1 MVEERTVVMVLKRP
15 GRIAR
20 TCLLLTTVS
29 IGVMQAQR
37 SEYDPAAHGTPA
49 KPKQGFVDY
58 TLKRINPS
66 DKDYG
71 ECLDQGRK
79 LILQESIQNGLFW
92 SNIVTLSLL
101 GCLFIIVVY
110 QHRQRVQREWTIAE
124 VLQQYEHALLRA
136 NAQVDDATKR
146 NHELSEALTSAREN
160 VLRSPIISTDHRE
173 SRTER
178 ATSKHNAET
187 QPVEPTSTKAVVV
200 SPGTTVRHG
209 RANGDQ
215 RANQMG
221 LFKPEVD
228 LILKVNSLEQQLG
241 RSQEQEKQ
249 LRRQLNQADLRLQAE
264 QQKNRTLKGA

>member
-1 MVEERTVVMVLKRP
+1 MVEEQTVVMVLKRTN
-15 GRIAR
+15 RIAG
-20 TCLLLTTVS
+20 TCLLLTAGYV
-29 IGVMQAQR
+29 GVLQAQR
-37 SEYDPAAHGTPA
+37 SAYDPAMRTAPT
-49 KPKQGFVDY
+49 KPKQGFVDF

-71 ECLDQGRK
+71 ECLDEGRK
-79 LILQESIQNGLFW
+79 LILQESIENAFFW
-92 SNIVTLSLL
+92 SNVATLGLL

-110 QHRQRVQREWTIAE
+110 QHRQRVRREWTIAE

-146 NHELSEALTSAREN
+146 NHELSEALTFAREN
-160 VLRSPIISTDHRE
+160 AFRLPTIPPEPRGSSTP
-173 SRTER
+173 R
-178 ATSKHNAET
+178 ATSKET
-187 QPVEPTSTKAVVV
+187 TETKPADATAATTAAVTHRA
-200 SPGTTVRHG
+200 PGSEERG
-209 RANGDQ
+209 NGTKV
-215 RANQMG
+215 ANQMG

-249 LRRQLNQADLRLQAE
+249 LRRQLTQADMRLQAE

>member
-1 MVEERTVVMVLKRP
+1 MVLKHTS
-15 GRIAR
+15 RIVS
-20 TCLLLTTVS
+20 TCLLLTTVCV
-29 IGVMQAQR
+29 GVLQAQR
-37 SEYDPAAHGTPA
+37 SAYDPAAHDAPA

-79 LILQESIQNGLFW
+79 LILQESIQNGYFW
-92 SNIVTLSLL
+92 SNVVTLSLL

-110 QHRQRVQREWTIAE
+110 QHRQRVRREWTIAE
-124 VLQQYEHALLRA
+124 ILQQYEHALLRA
-136 NAQVDDATKR
+136 NAQVDEATKR
-146 NHELSEALTSAREN
+146 NHELSEELTSAREN
-160 VLRSPIISTDHRE
+160 ASRSPIVLTEPRE
-173 SRTER
+173 SPTPR
-178 ATSKHNAET
+178 ATSKRTAET
-187 QPVEPTSTKAVVV
+187 QPVEATAAKSTVV
-200 SPGTTVRHG
+200 SAGDTAPNG
-209 RANGDQ
+209 RGNGSKV
-215 RANQMG
+215 ANQMG

-249 LRRQLNQADLRLQAE
+249 LRRQLTQSDLRLQAE